1 MSWSYLAAFWK
12 SIASDSRLPTNL
24 PTRTSDLPPMIY
36 RAEANEDIELLA
48 RRQTFK
54 RRHAVRNAQGAFIA
68 IKQRSRDV
76 SHLTPGRGRFAAW

>member
-1 MSWSYLAAFWK
+1 
-12 SIASDSRLPTNL
+12 
-24 PTRTSDLPPMIY
+24 MIY